1 MDFRLYLLKSLYG
14 SDVVSNQAIED
25 LSAYLDISEDS
36 EQNVNV
42 KLIPNDDH
50 IQMRNLFYHLKSRSH
65 E

>member
-14 SDVVSNQAIED
+14 SNVVSNQATED
-25 LSAYLDISEDS
+25 LFAYLDISEDS

-50 IQMRNLFYHLKSRSH
+50 IQMRN
-65 E
+65 